1 MRSQRAHVEHGA
13 YGKHSTNVS
22 LLADYCAAYWVIPF
36 YILLLVTVAPTMS
49 RNCTPPGTLKL
60 YPGLGLIL
68 PESKVRNSNGFKG
81 YRSEGNQAGKSR
93 SESKRL
99 RARYLCE
106 PISAP
111 GFQSQ
116 NFPDPFPIRYR
127 SNEVERNSWGWVI
140 GTLGHS
146 QEAWL
151 YFSILPSLL
160 CSICIHEAF
169 GQA

>member
-127 SNEVERNSWGWVI
+127 SNEVERNS
-140 GTLGHS
+140 
-146 QEAWL
+146 
-151 YFSILPSLL
+151 
-160 CSICIHEAF
+160 
-169 GQA
+169 